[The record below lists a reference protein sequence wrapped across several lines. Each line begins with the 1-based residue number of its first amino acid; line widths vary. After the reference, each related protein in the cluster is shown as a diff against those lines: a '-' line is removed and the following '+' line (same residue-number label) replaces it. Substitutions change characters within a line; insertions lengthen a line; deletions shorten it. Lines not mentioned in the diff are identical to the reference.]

1 MPIMTSE
8 RIVIV
13 LAEAA
18 DRPVPEP
25 HFLTRDTRVSEL
37 PATESPAF
45 VLHTTEGVE
54 EREARLSDAES
65 RHLATLLEQL
75 PSQSMAADVRSFDG
89 VTCELVVVQAD
100 QTLSFWWQNQ
110 DWRYDPD
117 SPKEEWERVEAV
129 ADYVFQLVKAGGAL

>member
-1 MPIMTSE
+1 MTSE

-18 DRPVPEP
+18 DRPAPEP
-25 HFLTRDTRVSEL
+25 QFLTRDTRVSEL
-37 PATESPAF
+37 PLTESPAF
-45 VLHTTEGVE
+45 ILHTIQGVE

-65 RHLATLLEQL
+65 RHLATLLERL
-75 PSQSMAADVRSFDG
+75 PSQSMAAEVRSFDG

-100 QTLSFWWQNQ
+100 QTLSFWWQNE

-117 SPKEEWERVEAV
+117 SPKEEWERVDEI
-129 ADYVFQLVKAGGAL
+129 ADYVLQLAETGRTL